1 MQCAIIYKNIL
12 TYYYNLEWLLC
23 QTVSFF
29 IVFSLF
35 MFRHEDFSC
44 LRHSCCLHPNA
55 NSIIMQTVR
64 SVTYKV
70 TETRK

>member
-44 LRHSCCLHPNA
+44 PRHSCCLLPKD
-55 NSIIMQTVR
+55 NSTVKR
-64 SVTYKV
+64 AAFSVTYKV